1 MRLDENQ
8 MQLLAGLWAAHTAVV
23 EAQADEAAVMRQCWE
38 AGIPASRIGM
48 AVGAPT
54 SNITRRFSASATNRY
69 GGLRHE
75 NVDQRP

>member
-1 MRLDENQ
+1 MRPDENQ
-8 MQLLAGLWAAHTAVV
+8 TQLLAGLWAAHTAVM
-23 EAQADEAAVMRQCWE
+23 EAQAHEAAVMRRCWE

-54 SNITRRFSASATNRY
+54 STITRRFSASVINHY
-69 GGLRHE
+69 GGPRHE